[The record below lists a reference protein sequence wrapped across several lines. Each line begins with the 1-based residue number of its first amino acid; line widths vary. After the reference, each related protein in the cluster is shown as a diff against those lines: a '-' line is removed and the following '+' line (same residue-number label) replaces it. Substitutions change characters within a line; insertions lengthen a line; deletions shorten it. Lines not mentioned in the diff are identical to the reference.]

1 MLRNEVSRHPR
12 VCIPVS
18 AVGGRLSEGKC
29 FSPSPVCIL
38 PGWTYTG
45 VHMDR
50 QTPQPIPSATE
61 LVTGNGVE
69 NLESEENKERRKL
82 WQKTEN
88 TDKKYTLVAR
98 GSIRWPMCGV
108 AGTQA
113 Q

>member
-1 MLRNEVSRHPR
+1 
-12 VCIPVS
+12 
-18 AVGGRLSEGKC
+18 
-29 FSPSPVCIL
+29 
-38 PGWTYTG
+38 
-45 VHMDR
+45 
-50 QTPQPIPSATE
+50 

>member
-50 QTPQPIPSATE
+50 QTPQPVPSATE

-69 NLESEENKERRKL
+69 NLESEENKERRNGGGRKRR
-82 WQKTEN
+82 KTGHAKAPKRI
-88 TDKKYTLVAR
+88 TKF
-98 GSIRWPMCGV
+98 
-108 AGTQA
+108 
-113 Q
+113 